1 MKRKNGRGRPIKS
14 DKIRVKAVP
23 RSEVDVKKMAQALIR
38 IANNIAKKD
47 PALSRPKD
55 E

>member
-1 MKRKNGRGRPIKS
+1 MKRKNGRGRPMKS

-23 RSEVDVKKMAQALIR
+23 RNEVDVKKMALALIS
-38 IANNIAKKD
+38 IANDIAKKKT
-47 PALSRPKD
+47 ALSRPED